1 MLAAASCARWDGIN
15 PPSCVTHTVS
25 WDRVSNVHWYCPNK
39 IDGPKEA
46 DFLQYLTS
54 AVVMGLG
61 ISSRAL
67 EEASAC
73 PEILGKRA
81 KKFKIP
87 ILSICLDL

>member
-1 MLAAASCARWDGIN
+1 M
-15 PPSCVTHTVS
+15 THTVS
-25 WDRVSNVHWYCPNK
+25 GDIGAFVHWYCRNK
-39 IDGPKEA
+39 IEVPKEA

-54 AVVMGLG
+54 AVVIGLG
-61 ISSRAL
+61 ISSIPDS
-67 EEASAC
+67 SAC